1 MHLYTHISKYTYKKT
16 QINCVYTLFYTSPTL
31 MQPFTEQYYMHL
43 YFKKSHSSYQLHI
56 LFHYMVVPE
65 LKTVPLTGI

>member
-16 QINCVYTLFYTSPTL
+16 QINCVYTLFRTSPTL

-43 YFKKSHSSYQLHI
+43 Y
-56 LFHYMVVPE
+56 
-65 LKTVPLTGI
+65 

>member
-16 QINCVYTLFYTSPTL
+16 QINCVYTLFRTSPTL

-43 YFKKSHSSYQLHI
+43 YKKKKKSFFLSATHI
-56 LFHYMVVPE
+56 I
-65 LKTVPLTGI
+65 PLYGCT